1 MREDTAKSV
10 GYRPLECLLGTAPFP
25 IRLTV
30 EHKPPAIQ
38 APTMNRR
45 WAALAAGC
53 AVVAI
58 GLVRSIASRR
68 VAVDDIPFCPLFA
81 RGRIGADWA
90 SRRKLTGEP
99 APGEIDDVSIYDRE
113 DFDSSEVH
121 PEIRRFY
128 ERTTD
133 YDLVYET
140 YWHRGFRAGA
150 WLASFATSRLE
161 QLNLPGR
168 NGGVRRLES
177 EIAAVTPTAD
187 PRGSRV
193 WTRTDP
199 ERGHAV
205 FVAVYATHER
215 DGVTYA
221 NVAVPLPWS
230 NLSTVLRP
238 ETIRSSTDADGVRFT
253 TRGPGDGGLY
263 LVTPLGSFR
272 LPMSQ
277 SFRVWPPGES
287 GAPRAPVDDPTLVA
301 THEMWLLERQF
312 LTIRYGIRRR

>member
-1 MREDTAKSV
+1 
-10 GYRPLECLLGTAPFP
+10 
-25 IRLTV
+25 
-30 EHKPPAIQ
+30 
-38 APTMNRR
+38 MNRR
-45 WAALAAGC
+45 WVALAAGC

-58 GLVRSIASRR
+58 VLVRSIAARR
-68 VAVDDIPFCPLFA
+68 LGVDGDDIPFCPLFA
-81 RGRIGADWA
+81 RRRVGADWA
-90 SRRKLTGEP
+90 SRSDLTGEP
-99 APGEIDDVSIYDRE
+99 KPGEIDDFSIYDR
-113 DFDSSEVH
+113 DRDRDRDRNGFDSNAIH

-128 ERTTD
+128 ERTAD

-140 YWHRGFRAGA
+140 RWHHGFRTGA
-150 WLASFATSRLE
+150 WLAAFATARLE

-168 NGGVRRLES
+168 SGGVRRLES
-177 EIAAVTPTAD
+177 EIAAVVPAAD
-187 PRGSRV
+187 PRDGASRV

-238 ETIRSSTDADGVRFT
+238 EAMRSSTDADGVRFT

-263 LVTPLGSFR
+263 LVTPLGAYR

-301 THEMWLLERQF
+301 THEMWLFGRQF
-312 LTIRYGIRRR
+312 LTIRYGIRRRRCE